1 MQFDLFTI
9 ASRKMKMY
17 ADPFYRPERQAI
29 SKGRNTVIGFR
40 DDVAIVPYRQT
51 CKCIC
56 ARAVYTSFAVFAPI
70 DQIPL

>member
-1 MQFDLFTI
+1 MQFDQFAI
-9 ASRKMKMY
+9 ASRKKKMY
-17 ADPFYRPERQAI
+17 ADPFDRPDRKAI

-40 DDVAIVPYRQT
+40 DDAAIVPYRRT

-56 ARAVYTSFAVFAPI
+56 ARAVYTRYAVSAPI